1 MSPSEEEERKEQTS
15 LPSLPSDTRRSKAG
29 LQVSEERSEVAA
41 NKEVE
46 QSEQGALM
54 CGFQGESGGGL
65 EPVEF
70 SEQLG
75 EAGGDQEEFSQQVQG
90 LILGLEE
97 ISQQPFDVA
106 SEVEDNEVNFQ
117 LSNEL
122 AQQLER
128 IEEDH
133 CGGLLN
139 PDISGQTAVLP
150 GEGSDSDQV
159 LPPVQQKLGG
169 EDKKRM
175 MLAKLADDLM
185 LKRKV
190 MENENTT
197 LEDQDAMTVS
207 KVNEDN
213 NNKVKIIMDVKLD
226 RQETKQFSMEVD
238 PLRRTKKAMKAV
250 ASRLGKEVSSLK
262 FLVER

>member
-1 MSPSEEEERKEQTS
+1 M
-15 LPSLPSDTRRSKAG
+15 
-29 LQVSEERSEVAA
+29 
-41 NKEVE
+41 
-46 QSEQGALM
+46 
-54 CGFQGESGGGL
+54 GE
-65 EPVEF
+65 F
-70 SEQLG
+70 NEQLG

-128 IEEDH
+128 IEEEH
-133 CGGLLN
+133 GGLLN
-139 PDISGQTAVLP
+139 PDISGPTTALP

-159 LPPVQQKLGG
+159 LLPVHQKLGG
-169 EDKKRM
+169 EEKKKM

-190 MENENTT
+190 MEKKNTT

-213 NNKVKIIMDVKLD
+213 NNQVKIIMVVELD
-226 RQETKQFSMEVD
+226 GQETKQFSMEVD
-238 PLRRTKKAMKAV
+238 PHRRTKKAMKAV

-262 FLVER
+262 FLVERENGKWRRLREEEIVRDLKGSPNVTVAVRDSQ